1 MKLKF
6 LLEERAVIKIEN
18 GYFDSENLEYHFKL
32 NGVDKRLSIHDHTIN
47 GLKPFRDRFGN
58 SGSVL
63 RTRKIECGSFS
74 FGFYIFDFS
83 SGASGKYK
91 LDSSDKSI
99 LKDHRIYLY
108 RDNIRVYPYGEPED
122 DWLQIDIY
130 RGTIAAGHFLSND
143 QVVGYVNITQEHNPK
158 LQDKTNREGLIS
170 EGNATE
176 DFITV
181 LQSLLFYLRH
191 KPYHQ
196 YLINKKKRE
205 TQDISKKQQV
215 EDSFKKLESAIGDN
229 SKAKKILLDTIK
241 DYKKEKSFLTQRAE
255 TTEDLAGIGISVE
268 TASHDIMGI
277 MSKILANLDA
287 LISDLLSTGVINE
300 DELLK
305 DLQSIRGGLSFIAAQ
320 LKDIQLLFRS
330 SKQRRKLVRVR
341 DILDKVL
348 RIYKFIF
355 SKESIETVVNTTGS
369 PLTVKTTDAVL
380 LQLFLNLFD
389 NAVFWLLQTE
399 NNNKKIEIT
408 LNGNNGKMIFADNGP
423 GINEEDLPYIFEPF
437 YSGKGEE
444 GRGLGLYIARQLLER
459 HDFSI
464 EVITVESEKILHGA
478 NFVINF
484 YNEE

>member
-1 MKLKF
+1 
-6 LLEERAVIKIEN
+6 
-18 GYFDSENLEYHFKL
+18 
-32 NGVDKRLSIHDHTIN
+32 
-47 GLKPFRDRFGN
+47 
-58 SGSVL
+58 
-63 RTRKIECGSFS
+63 
-74 FGFYIFDFS
+74 
-83 SGASGKYK
+83 
-91 LDSSDKSI
+91 
-99 LKDHRIYLY
+99 
-108 RDNIRVYPYGEPED
+108 
-122 DWLQIDIY
+122 
-130 RGTIAAGHFLSND
+130 
-143 QVVGYVNITQEHNPK
+143 
-158 LQDKTNREGLIS
+158 
-170 EGNATE
+170 
-176 DFITV
+176 
-181 LQSLLFYLRH
+181 
-191 KPYHQ
+191 
-196 YLINKKKRE
+196 
-205 TQDISKKQQV
+205 
-215 EDSFKKLESAIGDN
+215 
-229 SKAKKILLDTIK
+229 LDTIK